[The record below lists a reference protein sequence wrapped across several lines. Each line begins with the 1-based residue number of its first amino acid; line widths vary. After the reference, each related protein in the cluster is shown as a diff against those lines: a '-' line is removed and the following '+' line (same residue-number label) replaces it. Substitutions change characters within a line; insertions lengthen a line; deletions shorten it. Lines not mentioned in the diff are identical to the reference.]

1 MTADRRERALVAT
14 VCAALLLN
22 MVGFANIGV
31 VLPALS
37 ADLKLDAGQ
46 AGLLGGAFFFAYAI
60 GVPLFVPL
68 TDRLPP
74 LAIYAAGSSF
84 WIAGGLT
91 VAAAGEGI
99 GLPLAGRILSGLGMA
114 ATFTP
119 GLLMLVARLPAERRS
134 SAAAMYSSCITL
146 GTGFCFAV
154 TGLVAL
160 YWPWRAAFAVAS
172 ATAAFAL
179 LIVGIAIAR
188 APRLPEAASDPAGNG
203 EHPFGFLLRRRLVG
217 LFAAVAG
224 NSWEGMAFRT
234 WWIAYLVFASN
245 SPADGKT
252 LAQLA
257 IVTALAGLVAMPISV
272 AVARRAQGVRR
283 VPLLVAVC
291 VMSGVFAL
299 VPPLFAHV
307 SLALSVALT
316 TLYLC
321 VVFADAGTLS
331 AAVLDEAPPQKRGA
345 VMAASATVSN
355 IAAFSGTACVGAMLG
370 LAGGPTSQTA
380 WIIAFATMGL
390 GSALGGFA
398 LWLVNGRSAKPCA

>member
-1 MTADRRERALVAT
+1 MTADRRERLLVAAL
-14 VCAALLLN
+14 CAALLLN

-37 ADLKLDAGQ
+37 ADLGLDAGQ

-74 LAIYAAGSSF
+74 LAIYAAGSAF
-84 WIAGGLT
+84 WIAGGLC
-91 VAAAGEGI
+91 VAAAGDGI
-99 GLPLAGRILSGLGMA
+99 ALPLAGRMLSGLGMA

-134 SAAAMYSSCITL
+134 SATATYASCITL

-160 YWPWRAAFAVAS
+160 YYPWRAAFAVAS
-172 ATAAFAL
+172 VTAAIGL
-179 LIVGIAIAR
+179 LIVCIAMA
-188 APRLPEAASDPAGNG
+188 ATSKPAEAATDPAGDS
-203 EHPFGFLLRRRLVG
+203 ERPFAFLLKRRLVG

-224 NSWEGMAFRT
+224 NAWEGMAFRT
-234 WWIAYLVFASN
+234 WWIAYLVFASH
-245 SPADGKT
+245 SAPDGKT

-257 IVTALAGLVAMPISV
+257 IVTALAGLLAMPISV
-272 AVARRAQGVRR
+272 MVARRAQGARR
-283 VPLLVAVC
+283 VPLLASIC
-291 VMSGVFAL
+291 VMSGAFAL
-299 VPPLFAHV
+299 VPPLFAQV
-307 SLALSVALT
+307 PLAVSVALT

-331 AAVLDEAPPQKRGA
+331 AAVLDEAPPQRRGV
-345 VMAASATVSN
+345 VMAASATIGN
-355 IAAFSGTACVGAMLG
+355 IAAFSGTACVGAMLS
-370 LAGGPTSQTA
+370 LAGGPSSQVA
-380 WIIAFATMGL
+380 WIAAFATMGI
-390 GSALGGFA
+390 GSAVGGLA
-398 LWLVNGRSAKPCA
+398 LWLTARARTA